1 MYIVVDTLP
10 NHFMKLTRTLASIL
24 TIQASIITI
33 ILERKIQYQTQP
45 IKPFNRILDIIIV
58 MKGCVMNS
66 RYLLEY

>member
-1 MYIVVDTLP
+1 MYIVVDMAL
-10 NHFMKLTRTLASIL
+10 
-24 TIQASIITI
+24 I

>member
-1 MYIVVDTLP
+1 MYIVVD
-10 NHFMKLTRTLASIL
+10 KR
-24 TIQASIITI
+24 Q
-33 ILERKIQYQTQP
+33 IQYQTQP